1 MKVTIESLS
10 GEPGSKRRG
19 LLPVDGTEIEMPIT
33 IVHGRASG
41 PTVLV
46 TAGVHGGEY
55 PSIEAAIRLAGDL
68 DPAQCAGTVV
78 IVHIYGISAFGA
90 RLQYLVPEDGKNPNR
105 VFPGKATGTV
115 SERMAFT
122 LMETFAA
129 HADAWIDLHGGDI
142 HEALEPFAI
151 YSDAAAPEVVGR
163 SRAMAEA
170 FGITNIITSNSIAG
184 GTYGAGAARGIP
196 TILAEAGGEG
206 RLDEPSVAVLTRGLD
221 NVLRLLGV
229 VSGKP
234 EPVPPA
240 TFMSQFAWLR
250 SEHRG
255 CWYPAVRAGAR
266 VAVDA
271 RIGVIKDYWGEPI
284 VEVRAPAGGVVLFVV
299 TSLAINPNDPLVG
312 IGIQE
317 A

>member
-1 MKVTIESLS
+1 MKVTIESLT
-10 GEPGSKRRG
+10 GEPGSKRTG

-33 IVHGRASG
+33 VVHGRISG

-55 PSIEAAIRLAGDL
+55 PSIEAAIRLARAL
-68 DPAQCAGTVV
+68 DPAQCAGQVV
-78 IVHIYGISAFGA
+78 IVHIYGISAFHA

-115 SERMAFT
+115 SERMAYT
-122 LMETFAA
+122 VMETLAA

-142 HEALEPFAI
+142 HEALEPFTI
-151 YSDAAAPEVVGR
+151 YSDAAVPDVVAR

-170 FGITNIITSNSIAG
+170 FGISNIIMSNSIAG
-184 GTYGAGAARGIP
+184 GTYGAAATRGIP
-196 TILAEAGGEG
+196 AILSEAGGEG
-206 RLDEPSVAVLTRGLD
+206 RLDEPSVDILSRGLD

-229 VSGKP
+229 LSGKP
-234 EPVPPA
+234 EPGPA
-240 TFMSQFAWLR
+240 ARYMIQFAWLR
-250 SEHRG
+250 SEHLG
-255 CWYPAVRAGAR
+255 CWYPSVRAGER
-266 VAVDA
+266 VAVDDVV
-271 RIGVIKDYWGEPI
+271 GVIKDYWGEPI
-284 VEVRAPAGGVVLFVV
+284 VEVRAPAGGVVLFIV
-299 TSLAINPNDPLVG
+299 TSLAINPTDPLVG